1 MHPVEAGAVA
11 GVVTGVVASVV
22 TGVGVVESWR
32 LWGLSGTRREP
43 SSAPRAPTAT
53 TRRVGGRI

>member
-22 TGVGVVESWR
+22 TGVVESWR